1 MFGAYNMSPP
11 FEISHH
17 PLGVSSASSTA
28 STALMDLESTMSMI
42 PNTSSSSA
50 SMSPTSRKF
59 GPRKLCKICAEEA
72 TSNHFGALSCHAC
85 AAFFR
90 RTVAFRRT
98 YSCRHQQKCKLVNV
112 SPRRMC
118 KYCRLARCLAI
129 GMQPCEVRSNGLG
142 GSSSSSSN
150 PMLNANNPPRPQD
163 SPSNHSDQA
172 SSSSSSAQSPQLN
185 GMQQAICEMFNVPQ
199 DTSNLTTLLNSK
211 REVIF
216 NRARLGVYN
225 SNTLPQPSE
234 YKQAESFCLLRAM
247 ILESAVCTAFLNSSG
262 LSDYLSG
269 RDQQT
274 LLDQAL
280 TTWINM
286 DVCNLTTRNN
296 GAEQDRAFCINDQFV
311 DVNLQFLEKMYGL
324 DKSIRSAQWIARL
337 TKPFWQKVLDLA
349 KLLENSKLDEYEFA
363 ALAQLTLIRIACETS
378 ANVSET
384 QMSLAPYVS
393 NLMKDIQ
400 QYYTDNYSADNAT
413 IKLGTLVQ
421 LVSEMQELRTI
432 YNKHVMILFLSN
444 KRSNEEHNGPAWM
457 PIMNQDELLKI
468 ASAGPAPLPNGLAS
482 ILATTTISP
491 HASSSSLSSTAAP
504 SPLQHISSASAATT
518 ESLNY
523 LLLSNNITSF
533 PYPQPMSSTTLI
545 SPIPTTSFSH
555 LF

>member
-1 MFGAYNMSPP
+1 MFGAFNMSPP
-11 FEISHH
+11 FEVSHH
-17 PLGVSSASSTA
+17 PLALNSTSNSSSSGI
-28 STALMDLESTMSMI
+28 MEHETMSMLA
-42 PNTSSSSA
+42 NTSS

-59 GPRKLCKICAEEA
+59 GPRK
-72 TSNHFGALSCHAC
+72 
-85 AAFFR
+85 
-90 RTVAFRRT
+90 
-98 YSCRHQQKCKLVNV
+98 
-112 SPRRMC
+112 
-118 KYCRLARCLAI
+118 LARCLAI

-142 GSSSSSSN
+142 GSSSSNGGGPST
-150 PMLNANNPPRPQD
+150 NANPPRPQD

-216 NRARLGVYN
+216 NRAKLGMYN
-225 SNTLPQPSE
+225 GNTLPPPSE

-286 DVCNLTTRNN
+286 DVCNLTARNN
-296 GAEQDRAFCINDQFV
+296 GVEQDRAFCINDQFV

-337 TKPFWQKVLDLA
+337 QKPFWQKVLDLA

-363 ALAQLTLIRIACETS
+363 ALAQLTLIRIACES
-378 ANVSET
+378 SGNVSET
-384 QMSLAPYVS
+384 QMNLAPYVA

-400 QYYTDNYSADNAT
+400 QYYTDNYSTENAT

-432 YNKHVMILFLSN
+432 YNKHVMILFLSHQRAN
-444 KRSNEEHNGPAWM
+444 DDQQVGPSWM
-457 PIMNQDELLKI
+457 PILNQEELVKV
-468 ASAGPAPLPNGLAS
+468 ASTGARPMPNGLAS
-482 ILATTTISP
+482 ILASTTISP
-491 HASSSSLSSTAAP
+491 QAFSSNFSSIPSTAAP
-504 SPLQHISSASAATT
+504 SPLQVTSTS

-523 LLLSNNITSF
+523 LLLSNNITSIS
-533 PYPQPMSSTTLI
+533 QQSPMSTTLI
-545 SPIPTTSFSH
+545 STVPKTFSH